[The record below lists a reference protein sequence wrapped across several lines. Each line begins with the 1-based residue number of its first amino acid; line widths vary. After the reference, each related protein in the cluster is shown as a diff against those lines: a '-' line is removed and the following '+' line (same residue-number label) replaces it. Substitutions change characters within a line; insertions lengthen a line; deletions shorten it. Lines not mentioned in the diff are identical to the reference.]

1 MEKEL
6 AEIVIDTPPI
16 ILPEVSQKSF
26 IQSTIKCVNTG
37 PSRGT
42 AQRGRGGSPSS
53 KYKEEKE
60 GRQKEAK
67 EKGELSFLQQYD
79 AFLSFALRGDVALF
93 YFIIMKIL
101 NVFYRLIPRQSQLQ

>member
-1 MEKEL
+1 MS
-6 AEIVIDTPPI
+6 
-16 ILPEVSQKSF
+16 EVCQK
-26 IQSTIKCVNTG
+26 IQSIIKWVNTG

-67 EKGELSFLQQYD
+67 EKGELSFFQQYVVIY
-79 AFLSFALRGDVALF
+79 FLHWGVMTYSFA
-93 YFIIMKIL
+93 
-101 NVFYRLIPRQSQLQ
+101 S